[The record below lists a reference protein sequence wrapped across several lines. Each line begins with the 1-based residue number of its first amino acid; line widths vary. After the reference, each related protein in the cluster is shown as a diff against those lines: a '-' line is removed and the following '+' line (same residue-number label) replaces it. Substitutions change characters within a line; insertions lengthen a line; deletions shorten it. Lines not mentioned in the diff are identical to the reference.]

1 MSLRVLHGK
10 KETPL
15 SRKLSKPS
23 LVFSVLSGYSVVKN
37 MKNKLFLLFTLLLI
51 LGIAAFVIWG
61 VPYFFSPIERVQT
74 ESGFGAGTV
83 RAEVTQIIE
92 EGEITLGDNP
102 PQLYQILRVKPLEGK
117 YEGIELEI
125 DNGRRQVRYD
135 DIHLAPGDELLIAVT
150 LAPDGTLNAY
160 FVDYVRSHLLLL
172 LVGIFVVAILAM
184 AGRKG
189 LGALLGLAFS
199 LLVVISYII
208 PHILDGE
215 DPVRVSIIG
224 AAILL
229 SVTLYL
235 TYGWTMKT
243 HAAVLS
249 MVISLIITG
258 TLAWIFVSATKLTG
272 SGDEN
277 ALFLVQMANS
287 SINLRGLLLGG
298 IIIGAL
304 GVLDDLVITQA
315 SAIFEI
321 HDANPNL
328 GLRALYQRATNIGQD
343 HVAATVN
350 TLVMAYAGT
359 ALPMLLVFSMS
370 KGNFSY
376 LINFSFVA
384 EEVVRTLV
392 GSLGLIAA
400 VPITTIIAAYFAMN
414 DEKFGAL
421 RPFLG
426 ERNSRGGH
434 HH

>member
-1 MSLRVLHGK
+1 
-10 KETPL
+10 
-15 SRKLSKPS
+15 
-23 LVFSVLSGYSVVKN
+23 
-37 MKNKLFLLFTLLLI
+37 MKNKTLFLVFTTLI
-51 LGIAAFVIWG
+51 VLGIAAFVIWG
-61 VPYFFSPIERVQT
+61 APYFFSPVQNVKT
-74 ESGFGAGTV
+74 EAGFGSGTV
-83 RAEVTQIIE
+83 RAEVTQILE

-102 PQLYQILRVKPLEGK
+102 PQLYQVLRVKPLDGE
-117 YEGIELEI
+117 YAGIEFEI

-135 DIHLAPGDELLIAVT
+135 DIHLKPGDELLIAISGT
-150 LAPDGTLNAY
+150 PDGTLNAY
-160 FVDYVRSHLLLL
+160 FVDYVRSNSLLL
-172 LVGIFVVAILAM
+172 LVGIFVLAILLM

-189 LGALLGLAFS
+189 FGSLLGLAFS

-208 PHILDGE
+208 PHILEGE

-229 SVTLYL
+229 SATLYL
-235 TYGWTMKT
+235 TYGWNLKT
-243 HAAVLS
+243 HAAALS
-249 MVISLIITG
+249 MLLALILTG
-258 TLAWIFVSATKLTG
+258 MLAWIFVNVTKMTG
-272 SGDEN
+272 AGDEN
-277 ALFLVQMANS
+277 ALFLVQMSNA

-298 IIIGAL
+298 MLVGAL

-315 SAIFEI
+315 SAVFEI
-321 HDANPNL
+321 NEANPTL
-328 GLRALYQRATNIGQD
+328 DFWALYRSASNIGQD

-350 TLVMAYAGT
+350 TLVMAYAGS

-384 EEVVRTLV
+384 EEVVRALV

-400 VPITTIIAAYFAMN
+400 VPITTMIAAYFALN
-414 DEKFGAL
+414 DERFGEL

-426 ERNSRGGH
+426 ERNSAGGGH

>member
-1 MSLRVLHGK
+1 
-10 KETPL
+10 
-15 SRKLSKPS
+15 
-23 LVFSVLSGYSVVKN
+23 
-37 MKNKLFLLFTLLLI
+37 MKNKLFLLFTLLLVLFI
-51 LGIAAFVIWG
+51 AVFVVWGI
-61 VPYFFSPIERVQT
+61 PYFFSPVQRVQT
-74 ESGFGAGTV
+74 EAGFGSGTV
-83 RAEVTQIIE
+83 QAEVTQLIE

-102 PQLYQILRVKPLEGK
+102 PQLYQIFRAKPLSGK
-117 YEGIELEI
+117 YEGIELEL
-125 DNGRRQVRYD
+125 DNGRRQIRYD
-135 DIHLAPGDELLIAVT
+135 EIRLDVGDELLIAVT
-150 LAPDGTLNAY
+150 VAPDGTLNAY
-160 FVDYVRSHLLLL
+160 FVDYVRSHLLFWLL
-172 LVGIFVVAILAM
+172 AIFVVAILAM

-189 LGALLGLAFS
+189 LGALLGLALS
-199 LLVVISYII
+199 LLIVISYII
-208 PHILDGE
+208 PHILEGE

-243 HAAVLS
+243 HAAVIS
-249 MVISLIITG
+249 MIFSLIITG
-258 TLAWIFVSATKLTG
+258 TLAWIFVQSAKLTG

-315 SAIFEI
+315 SAVFEI

-328 GLRALYQRATNIGQD
+328 NLGALYKRATNIGQD

-359 ALPMLLVFSMS
+359 ALPMLLIFSMS
-370 KGNFSY
+370 KGNFGY

-400 VPITTIIAAYFAMN
+400 VPITTLIAAYFAMH
-414 DEKFGAL
+414 DDGFGAL

-426 ERNSRGGH
+426 EKNSGGGH

>member
-1 MSLRVLHGK
+1 
-10 KETPL
+10 
-15 SRKLSKPS
+15 
-23 LVFSVLSGYSVVKN
+23 

-74 ESGFGAGTV
+74 EAGFGSGTV

>member
-1 MSLRVLHGK
+1 
-10 KETPL
+10 
-15 SRKLSKPS
+15 
-23 LVFSVLSGYSVVKN
+23 
-37 MKNKLFLLFTLLLI
+37 MKNKLFLLFALLI
-51 LGIAAFVIWG
+51 ILAIAAFVIWG

-74 ESGFGAGTV
+74 EAGFGSGTV
-83 RAEVTQIIE
+83 RAEVTQILE
-92 EGEITLGDNP
+92 EGEIALGDNP
-102 PQLYQILRVKPLEGK
+102 LQLYQILRVKPLEGK
-117 YEGIELEI
+117 YEGVELEI
-125 DNGRRQVRYD
+125 DNGTRQVRYD

-150 LAPDGTLNAY
+150 VAPDGTLNAY
-160 FVDYVRSHLLLL
+160 FVDYIRSHLLLL

-189 LGALLGLAFS
+189 LGSLLGLAFS
-199 LLVVISYII
+199 LLVVIGYII

-249 MVISLIITG
+249 MIFSLIITG
-258 TLAWIFVSATKLTG
+258 SLAWIFVSATKLTG

-315 SAIFEI
+315 SALFEI

-328 GLRALYQRATNIGQD
+328 GLRALYKRATNIGQD

-370 KGNFSY
+370 KGDFGY
-376 LINFSFVA
+376 LVNFSFVA

-414 DEKFGAL
+414 DDKFGAL

-426 ERNSRGGH
+426 EKNSGGGH
-434 HH
+434 HHH

>member
-1 MSLRVLHGK
+1 MVL
-10 KETPL
+10 
-15 SRKLSKPS
+15 
-23 LVFSVLSGYSVVKN
+23 
-37 MKNKLFLLFTLLLI
+37 
-51 LGIAAFVIWG
+51 
-61 VPYFFSPIERVQT
+61 
-74 ESGFGAGTV
+74 
-83 RAEVTQIIE
+83 
-92 EGEITLGDNP
+92 
-102 PQLYQILRVKPLEGK
+102 
-117 YEGIELEI
+117 
-125 DNGRRQVRYD
+125 
-135 DIHLAPGDELLIAVT
+135 
-150 LAPDGTLNAY
+150 
-160 FVDYVRSHLLLL
+160 
-172 LVGIFVVAILAM
+172 
-184 AGRKG
+184 
-189 LGALLGLAFS
+189 
-199 LLVVISYII
+199 
-208 PHILDGE
+208 
-215 DPVRVSIIG
+215 
-224 AAILL
+224 
-229 SVTLYL
+229 
-235 TYGWTMKT
+235 
-243 HAAVLS
+243 
-249 MVISLIITG
+249 SLIITG

-315 SAIFEI
+315 SALFEI

-328 GLRALYQRATNIGQD
+328 GLRALYKRATNIGQD

-376 LINFSFVA
+376 LVNFSFVA

-414 DEKFGAL
+414 DDKFGAL

-426 ERNSRGGH
+426 ERNSGGGH
-434 HH
+434 HHH

>member
-1 MSLRVLHGK
+1 
-10 KETPL
+10 
-15 SRKLSKPS
+15 
-23 LVFSVLSGYSVVKN
+23 
-37 MKNKLFLLFTLLLI
+37 MKNKTIFILFTILII
-51 LGIAAFVIWG
+51 LGIASFVIWG

-74 ESGFGAGTV
+74 EAGFGSGTV
-83 RAEVTQIIE
+83 RAEVTSVIE
-92 EGEITLGDNP
+92 EGEITLGENP
-102 PQLYQILRVKPLEGK
+102 PQLYQVLRVKPLDGE
-117 YEGIELEI
+117 YAGIEFEI

-135 DIHLAPGDELLIAVT
+135 DIHLAPGDELLIAITV
-150 LAPDGTLNAY
+150 APDGTLNAY
-160 FVDYVRSHLLLL
+160 FVDYVRSRMLLILL
-172 LVGIFVVAILAM
+172 GLFVVAILAL

-189 LGALLGLAFS
+189 AGSLLGLAFS
-199 LLVVISYII
+199 LLVVIGYII

-229 SVTLYL
+229 SLTLYL
-235 TYGWTMKT
+235 TYGWNLKT

-249 MVISLIITG
+249 MLGALIITG
-258 TLAWIFVSATKLTG
+258 TLAWFFVVATKLTG

-277 ALFLVQMANS
+277 ALFLVQMANA

-298 IIIGAL
+298 MIVGAL

-315 SAIFEI
+315 SAVFEL
-321 HDANPNL
+321 HDANPDLNL
-328 GLRALYQRATNIGQD
+328 LSLYGRAANIGQD

-350 TLVMAYAGT
+350 TLVMAYAGS

-370 KGNFSY
+370 KGNFAY
-376 LINFSFVA
+376 LVNFSFVA
-384 EEVVRTLV
+384 EEVVRTLI

-414 DEKFGAL
+414 DEGFGAL

-426 ERNSRGGH
+426 EKNSRRAGH
-434 HH
+434 HQH